1 MKIKSKEV
9 LETHKLARK
18 EALEG
23 YLSYKNGKV
32 SIAQFWEFIS
42 HSSQVK
48 WIKFP
53 IRTHES
59 LLAVPAEEEIVAQ
72 VDDKKIVLEKGHNVF
87 AMILA
92 DAKGEEMVQKLLLG
106 MDCQKILYKSFA
118 FYACVLN
125 DSLKGGEI
133 EPMLHEK
140 QWVEKMIKSHHA
152 SDLLNDKYKNVEEE
166 KGYVQK
172 LKEISEKYPVPQP
185 KSQIATFIEK
195 WRPKSGEKKIVAE
208 QGDKSQDDTL
218 LMLLIG
224 ILLGMAISYLTRS
237 KVYCSGSHLP
247 MFSCKVNAKLSD
259 VGLQALEKVMMQNIN
274 EIVK

>member
-1 MKIKSKEV
+1 M
-9 LETHKLARK
+9 
-18 EALEG
+18 
-23 YLSYKNGKV
+23 
-32 SIAQFWEFIS
+32 
-42 HSSQVK
+42 
-48 WIKFP
+48 
-53 IRTHES
+53 
-59 LLAVPAEEEIVAQ
+59 
-72 VDDKKIVLEKGHNVF
+72 
-87 AMILA
+87 
-92 DAKGEEMVQKLLLG
+92 
-106 MDCQKILYKSFA
+106 
-118 FYACVLN
+118 
-125 DSLKGGEI
+125 
-133 EPMLHEK
+133 
-140 QWVEKMIKSHHA
+140 
-152 SDLLNDKYKNVEEE
+152 
-166 KGYVQK
+166 QK